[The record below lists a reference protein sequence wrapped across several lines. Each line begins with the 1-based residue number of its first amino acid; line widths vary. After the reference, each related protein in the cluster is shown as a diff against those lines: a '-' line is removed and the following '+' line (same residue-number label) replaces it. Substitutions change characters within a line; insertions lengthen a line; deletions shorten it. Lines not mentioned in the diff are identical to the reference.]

1 MNWRVTYRGKS
12 GNQEHLFLE
21 ADSRD
26 GVFAALHERGV
37 NAIRVEQIVDGAR
50 RTRRQGSH
58 TMLIGALT
66 TLVCISVGFAVWLW
80 LTHSATPRTQPD
92 VADKGISPNKIAAAT
107 PSQPTQAKP
116 KEPPEEKSSESLGP
130 QKVGEVRDGYVLLP
144 NGKLHRRRGI
154 RTVEPGGVDRSHP
167 AAIFDHSTDNEFAVI
182 LTLRP
187 GETLIG
193 GPMRHGRDYR
203 QSFLESLKTPIVV
216 NDDDTEEVQALKRA
230 VIETRLQM
238 KEALDRGEDI
248 GKIVEEAYVEAQKL
262 SLYKDTLREQINE
275 AVRNE
280 DMTDEELDA
289 LVSAANM
296 MLENK
301 GIAPMK
307 FGALTRARIR
317 NLRK

>member
-1 MNWRVTYRGKS
+1 MNWRVTYRSKS
-12 GNQEHLFLE
+12 GSQEHLFLE
-21 ADSRD
+21 SESRD
-26 GVFAALHERGV
+26 GVFAALNERGI
-37 NAIRVEQIVDGAR
+37 NAIRVEQITGVVK
-50 RTRRQGSH
+50 RTRHQGSH
-58 TMLIGALT
+58 TTAIGALAA
-66 TLVCISVGFAVWLW
+66 LICCSVGFAVWFW
-80 LTHSATPRTQPD
+80 FSHSATSKTPPD
-92 VADKGISPNKIAAAT
+92 VADKGISPTKIVAAR
-107 PSQPTQAKP
+107 PSQPAQARP
-116 KEPPEEKSSESLGP
+116 KEPPEEKSSVPLGP

-154 RTVEPGGVDRSHP
+154 KTVKPGGVDRSHP

-182 LTLRP
+182 LTLQP

-193 GPMRHGRDYR
+193 GPMRHGRDYS

-216 NDDDTEEVQALKRA
+216 SNDDTEDVQALKRA

-248 GKIVEEAYVEAQKL
+248 EKIVEEAYVEAQKL
-262 SLYKDTLREQINE
+262 SLYNDTLREQINE

-280 DMTDEELDA
+280 DMTDEDLDA

-296 MLENK
+296 MLEDK
-301 GIAPMK
+301 DIAPMK